1 VIAPWPF
8 VFASPYGFDLVH
20 YYNATLRNP
29 YFPKFLTEWA
39 APVPLSIWGIP
50 LILLAGAAI
59 FLFARHP
66 GVWSPF
72 EVSAMAFT
80 LGGGLLAVRSI
91 PWFTLTAALLLP
103 SLLDR
108 ELRPRSGGER
118 TGGHRVL
125 AIGGVVF
132 ATALLAH
139 GLVRPGNTL
148 ATDWPQQGIASVAQV
163 LREDPQ
169 ARVFASYD
177 LADWILFRTPEA
189 RGRIAFDGRWEI
201 LPPSVFR
208 KIMYF
213 QIQKAP
219 DWEQPSVGYRLL
231 VLNPTSF
238 SSLVTTYE
246 RRPGVRVLY
255 RSSRVVVLDRG
266 PAADRK
272 P

>member
-1 VIAPWPF
+1 
-8 VFASPYGFDLVH
+8 VH

-50 LILLAGAAI
+50 LFLLAGTAL
-59 FLFARHP
+59 FLFARNP
-66 GVWSPF
+66 RVWTPF
-72 EVSAMAFT
+72 EASAMAFT
-80 LGGGLLAVRSI
+80 LVGGLLAVRSI
-91 PWFTLTAALLLP
+91 PWFTLTAALLVP

-108 ELRPRSGGER
+108 ELRSRSIGQR
-118 TGGHRVL
+118 TRGNPAL
-125 AIGGVVF
+125 AIGGIVF
-132 ATALLAH
+132 ATALLVH
-139 GLVRPGNTL
+139 GLLRPGNTL
-148 ATDWPQQGIASVAQV
+148 ATDWPQQGIARITQV
-163 LREDPQ
+163 LRTDPQ

-177 LADWILFRTPEA
+177 RADWILFRAPEA

-213 QIQKAP
+213 QLQEAP
-219 DWEQPSVGYRLL
+219 TWEQPSVGYRLL
-231 VLNPTSF
+231 VLNPTS